1 MWLIKRTLVDGWE
14 LDRAMEEATAL
25 GLTSAPMKEFV
36 LGQIQGRRK

>member
-25 GLTSAPMKEFV
+25 GLTSAPVRRFV
-36 LGQIQGRRK
+36 LDQIQTRQK